1 MVRGPAAVLTAYAGA
16 FLYFELAPSLP
27 TLGGGDATT
36 IVCGVTGMA
45 ALALGV
51 LTLLPARDALSLL
64 ALLLVGGGLL
74 AGALQVADAGPAA
87 NVPKLLF
94 AAALGMLLAR
104 LLDTPPVV
112 VAVPLFVAGIELAGA
127 LGQPG
132 SPLVHHDGHMVNF
145 ITFSLPRWGSREAGQ
160 VAMSDMLFL
169 GFYAA
174 AAWRYGFRPRATA
187 AGLYLGLAATLVVG
201 VALGRALPVLPGLA
215 VGLLAP
221 NLDRIPPLLRRGDGA

>member
-27 TLGGGDATT
+27 SPGGGDATT
-36 IVCGVTGMA
+36 IVSGAAGMA

-51 LTLLPARDALSLL
+51 LTMVPARDSLSLL

-74 AGALQVADAGPAA
+74 AGALQVAEAGPAA

-132 SPLVHHDGHMVNF
+132 SPLVHHDGDTVNF
-145 ITFSLPRWGSREAGQ
+145 VTFSLPQWGSRDAGQ
-160 VAMSDMLFL
+160 LAMSDLLFL
-169 GFYAA
+169 AFYAA

-187 AGLYLGLAATLVVG
+187 AGLCLALGATLVAG
-201 VALGRALPVLPGLA
+201 VALGHALPVLPGLA
-215 VGLLAP
+215 LGLLAP
-221 NLDRIPPLLRRGDGA
+221 NLDRIAPLVRRSDRA